1 MPMKG
6 FAQFAPLQE
15 ATMDSLIQLGQ
26 SLAAQV
32 EKVSRLQ
39 LDAGLA
45 SSRDAMAAT
54 QALFEVKDADG
65 LAKWQADYLQPNFD
79 RAADSARQQ
88 YALLLET
95 RGILA
100 DAVKQSTSEA
110 TRQIQENIDR
120 IAQSAPEGFAPL
132 FDVIRKSIDSQVAAM
147 ETMGKVTDQ
156 IGDIADANLQ
166 AFKDVTPPV
175 LAKAAATGRRKTA

>member
-95 RGILA
+95 RSILA

-110 TRQIQENIDR
+110 TRQTRR
-120 IAQSAPEGFAPL
+120 ILTVSPNPRRKALRRCST
-132 FDVIRKSIDSQVAAM
+132 IRKSIDSQVAAM

>member
-1 MPMKG
+1 M
-6 FAQFAPLQE
+6 
-15 ATMDSLIQLGQ
+15 
-26 SLAAQV
+26 
-32 EKVSRLQ
+32 
-39 LDAGLA
+39 
-45 SSRDAMAAT
+45 
-54 QALFEVKDADG
+54 
-65 LAKWQADYLQPNFD
+65 
-79 RAADSARQQ
+79 
-88 YALLLET
+88 
-95 RGILA
+95 
-100 DAVKQSTSEA
+100 KQSTSEA